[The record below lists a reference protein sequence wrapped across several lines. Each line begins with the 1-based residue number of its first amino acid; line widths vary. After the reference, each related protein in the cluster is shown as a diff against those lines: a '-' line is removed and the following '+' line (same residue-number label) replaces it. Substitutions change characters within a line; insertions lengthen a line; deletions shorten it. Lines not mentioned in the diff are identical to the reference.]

1 MILFQNVISQLKA
14 FLWLFLN
21 YKKAWILILPSL
33 NMVPFSL
40 FLFSL
45 VIYGFSQYQSVLEPE
60 TFFTGNRLVF
70 TLLSAITLLVIV
82 VFNALFL
89 AMAYHKIF
97 QQFSIG
103 KIIGFV
109 SFSVIPFV
117 ICKALNLFTGWQIFN
132 YLQFITVFA
141 FWNGLTVLFEI
152 SNSKKVQITT
162 LAMLLFY
169 LLFAFTNASVSGI
182 LSN

>member
-1 MILFQNVISQLKA
+1 
-14 FLWLFLN
+14 
-21 YKKAWILILPSL
+21 
-33 NMVPFSL
+33 
-40 FLFSL
+40 
-45 VIYGFSQYQSVLEPE
+45 
-60 TFFTGNRLVF
+60 
-70 TLLSAITLLVIV
+70 
-82 VFNALFL
+82 
-89 AMAYHKIF
+89 MAYHKIF